1 LETRQ
6 DLNERKNRKF
16 RLVKSLLERGWDAK
30 QVRQLFRLI
39 NWLMELPRDLKI
51 EFREQISRYEEERR
65 MPFIDMFE
73 ETGMER
79 GLAKGIEAVLEI
91 RFGDAGVQ
99 LMPEIRQ
106 IPDAAQLQEI
116 LQAAKHVASPE
127 ELREKWVKGAQ
138 DE

>member
-1 LETRQ
+1 
-6 DLNERKNRKF
+6 
-16 RLVKSLLERGWDAK
+16 
-30 QVRQLFRLI
+30 
-39 NWLMELPRDLKI
+39 
-51 EFREQISRYEEERR
+51 

-91 RFGDAGVQ
+91 RFGDAGVH

-127 ELREKWVKGAQ
+127 ELREKWVKGGQ